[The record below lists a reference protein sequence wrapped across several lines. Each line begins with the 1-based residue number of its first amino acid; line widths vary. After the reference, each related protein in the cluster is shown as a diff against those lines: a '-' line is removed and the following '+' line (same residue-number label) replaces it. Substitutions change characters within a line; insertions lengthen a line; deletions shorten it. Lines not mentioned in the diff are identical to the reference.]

1 MSSSS
6 SLSAE
11 PSLSAATSPS
21 LVHRPCYARS
31 YSPRPTTSTIITIRR
46 IPDSTPPTKFY
57 AGHNTPRPVQPVQPG
72 SFVNLNDGQGTHK
85 YQVVA
90 TSRNAAHPALSV
102 ANLNDDQ
109 ATLKYQV
116 VAVPAAGFITDVAC
130 KAIPVPA
137 VSVPAVSVPATTAQ
151 NTVQNRMAVPASTA
165 LNQPQNTV
173 QHQKVVA
180 APAALN
186 QVQNTVQHQKVVAA
200 PMALNQAQN
209 TVQHQKV
216 VAAPTVLNQVQNA
229 GQHRK
234 VVWASTALRQA
245 QNTVQNRKVV
255 AAPTVLNQAQ
265 NAVQNRKVVASPV
278 VLNQAKNTVQNR
290 RLVASPVVLNQAKNT
305 VQNLR
310 LVASPVVLNQAQNL
324 RLVPASTG
332 SNQLRQL
339 PSVLPQLPSSET
351 NESCQPRRFSN
362 SCLYVQSPNSLVR
375 SPNVVLSRLN
385 IASGHSPKSLVVDQ
399 HQPKSLTNGQVIHA
413 ASPTPRPTLANGLH
427 HT

>member
-6 SLSAE
+6 SLPAE
-11 PSLSAATSPS
+11 PSLSATTSPS

-72 SFVNLNDGQGTHK
+72 SFVNLNDGQATHK

-102 ANLNDDQ
+102 ANLGDDQ

-151 NTVQNRMAVPASTA
+151 NTVQNRMVVP
-165 LNQPQNTV
+165 
-173 QHQKVVA
+173 
-180 APAALN
+180 
-186 QVQNTVQHQKVVAA
+186 
-200 PMALNQAQN
+200 
-209 TVQHQKV
+209 
-216 VAAPTVLNQVQNA
+216 APTVLNQVQNA

-255 AAPTVLNQAQ
+255 AASTVLNQAQ
-265 NAVQNRKVVASPV
+265 NA
-278 VLNQAKNTVQNR
+278 VQNR
-290 RLVASPVVLNQAKNT
+290 RLVASPVVLNQVQNAGQHRKVVWASTALKQAQNTVQNRKVVAASTTLNQAKNT
-305 VQNLR
+305 TQNLR

-332 SNQLRQL
+332 SNQHRLL
-339 PSVLPQLPSSET
+339 PSVLPQLPVTET
-351 NESCQPRRFSN
+351 IASPQPRRFSN

-375 SPNVVLSRLN
+375 SPSVVLSRLN

-413 ASPTPRPTLANGLH
+413 ASPSPKVTLANGQH
-427 HT
+427 YT